1 MSLLQ
6 RGECRISHG
15 KLQAHLQITLI
26 MTVQRLNTLMASHA
40 VYAGSRAA

>member
-15 KLQAHLQITLI
+15 KLQAHLQNTLI
-26 MTVQRLNTLMASHA
+26 MTVQRLNTLMASDT
-40 VYAGSRAA
+40 VRMGSRAA